1 MYYILLFNNE
11 IFMIIKERGDKIP
24 FMLQFE
30 ASRQV

>member
-1 MYYILLFNNE
+1 
-11 IFMIIKERGDKIP
+11 MIIKERGDKVP

>member
-1 MYYILLFNNE
+1 
-11 IFMIIKERGDKIP
+11 MIINERGNKIP